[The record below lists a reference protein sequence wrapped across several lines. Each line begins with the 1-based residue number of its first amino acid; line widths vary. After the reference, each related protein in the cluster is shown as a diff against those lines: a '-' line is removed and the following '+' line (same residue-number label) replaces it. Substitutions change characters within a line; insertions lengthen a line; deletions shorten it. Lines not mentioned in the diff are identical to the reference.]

1 VIRPYH
7 PSDKQALLEILK
19 LNVPTY
25 FDLQEVAEF
34 ESYLSEYANTYLTL
48 EHQGKIVGGAGYLL
62 TDNDTIGHVRWIFFH
77 PDSAGHGLGGEAM
90 KYCLA
95 KFRSVP
101 TVKKL
106 IVTTSQLAYRFFEKF
121 GLVLIKT
128 EKDYWGKGLDLYWM
142 EMEVSPV

>member
-1 VIRPYH
+1 MIRPYH
-7 PSDKQALLEILK
+7 PSDKLALVEILK

-25 FDLQEVAEF
+25 FDQKEVAEF
-34 ESYLSEYANTYLTL
+34 EEYLKEHATTYLTI
-48 EHQGKIVGGAGYLL
+48 EHQDKIVGGTGYLL
-62 TDNDTIGHVRWIFFH
+62 TDDNTIGHIRWIFFH
-77 PDSAGHGLGGEAM
+77 PDYAGHGLGGEAM

-95 KFRSVP
+95 TFKSVP

-106 IVTTSQLAYRFFEKF
+106 IVTTSQLAYTFFEKF

-142 EMEVSPV
+142 EMKVR

>member
-1 VIRPYH
+1 MIRPYH
-7 PSDKQALLEILK
+7 PSDKQALVEILK

-25 FDLQEVAEF
+25 FDRREVAEF
-34 ESYLSEYANTYLTL
+34 EEYLKEHQATYLTI
-48 EHQGKIVGGAGYLL
+48 EHENKIAGGTGYLL
-62 TDNDTIGHVRWIFFH
+62 TDNNTIGHVRWIFFH
-77 PDSAGHGLGGEAM
+77 PDFAGHGLGGDAM
-90 KYCLA
+90 KYCLT

-142 EMEVSPV
+142 EMGFNSH

>member
-1 VIRPYH
+1 MIRPYR
-7 PSDKQALLEILK
+7 PSDQQALLEILK

-25 FDLQEVAEF
+25 FDQMEVAEF
-34 ESYLSEYANTYLTL
+34 EEYLKEHAASYLTI
-48 EHQGKIVGGAGYLL
+48 EHHDKIVGGTGYLL
-62 TDNDTIGHVRWIFFH
+62 TDSNTIGHVRWIFFH

-90 KYCLA
+90 DYCLG
-95 KFRSVP
+95 KFRSMP
-101 TVKKL
+101 TVRKL

-142 EMEVSPV
+142 EMELG